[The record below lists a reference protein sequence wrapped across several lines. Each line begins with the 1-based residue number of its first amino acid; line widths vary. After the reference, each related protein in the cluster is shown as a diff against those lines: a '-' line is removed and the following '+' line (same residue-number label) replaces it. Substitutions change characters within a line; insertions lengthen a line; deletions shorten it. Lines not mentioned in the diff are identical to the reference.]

1 MKTFYR
7 FVMSKV
13 YEYILNKLHFGDR
26 AGPLDFCRLAVF
38 GESLEHLYGNRE
50 NNSGVLFCRNLCER
64 LKISEKVNTIFKYN
78 VILTFWKF
86 LWQFWMYITSLVVF
100 IMLNKLPQLKS
111 RAGARN
117 DISSFFQA
125 FWGVH
130 FSFGGNNLQKIYIW
144 NSQTRHSLKY
154 AIQV

>member
-7 FVMSKV
+7 FVMSEV

-64 LKISEKVNTIFKYN
+64 LKISEIVYKIFKC
-78 VILTFWKF
+78 
-86 LWQFWMYITSLVVF
+86 
-100 IMLNKLPQLKS
+100 
-111 RAGARN
+111 
-117 DISSFFQA
+117 
-125 FWGVH
+125 
-130 FSFGGNNLQKIYIW
+130 KIYINILKVFVAIS
-144 NSQTRHSLKY
+144 NSYDWIYISFHFVK
-154 AIQV
+154 